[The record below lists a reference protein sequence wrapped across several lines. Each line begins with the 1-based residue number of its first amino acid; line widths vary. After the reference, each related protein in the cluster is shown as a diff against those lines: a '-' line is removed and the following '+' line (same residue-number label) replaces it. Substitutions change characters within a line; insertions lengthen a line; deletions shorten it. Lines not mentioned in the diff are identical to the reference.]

1 MLVWL
6 HRVRR
11 DLRPYLSTLFSC
23 YIASNLKVTSCSKM
37 DAGLQSSLCPCFK
50 TEDGEKT
57 KENGWLL
64 EAGKE
69 KEMDSPLQP
78 PERNEALLTTWF

>member
-1 MLVWL
+1 MFNV
-6 HRVRR
+6 VA
-11 DLRPYLSTLFSC
+11 F
-23 YIASNLKVTSCSKM
+23 
-37 DAGLQSSLCPCFK
+37 
-50 TEDGEKT
+50 EDGEKT